1 MELRLASVWTHNKR
15 KMYRRKFENNAVHSL
30 RRSNRSTVKAT
41 VNEGVQLAPFLYSDE
56 IRLFTE
62 GPIQVCSYHYS
73 LRKASKKSYICEIF
87 FYPKV
92 VIKKHISVVIHFP
105 AKNNPKPFTIYKDM
119 MYLVPRCLDHWHSKR
134 VVTEP
139 VIEEV
144 YKTRMQHQPKRRLRE
159 YTSSVHLEPKIA
171 DTVR

>member
-1 MELRLASVWTHNKR
+1 
-15 KMYRRKFENNAVHSL
+15 MYRRKFENNAVHPL

-41 VNEGVQLAPFLYSDE
+41 VNEGVQLAPFLYSNE

-92 VIKKHISVVIHFP
+92 VIKKHICRHSFSCEEQSKAIYNLQRHDVSCTKMPRPLALEKSCNRASNRRSIQNKDAASTEETITGIHFVG
-105 AKNNPKPFTIYKDM
+105 AFG
-119 MYLVPRCLDHWHSKR
+119 
-134 VVTEP
+134 TEDC
-139 VIEEV
+139 
-144 YKTRMQHQPKRRLRE
+144 RHC
-159 YTSSVHLEPKIA
+159 SVDFSLNSPQ
-171 DTVR
+171 R